1 MADQE
6 LFDLPG
12 RGPSRHGGSRAGAG
26 RPLGAVNRMSREI
39 SHYLRGKHGE
49 ALEESYRFCMRPVL
63 SNVEE
68 LLALAD
74 YLKCSRLE
82 AAEFYA
88 KMCEKTF
95 PYAYPRMAQIELKPP
110 GAPSPGLPFDFDGDA
125 REITDIPDD
134 APAELPGDDAPQP

>member
-6 LFDLPG
+6 LFDLPSP
-12 RGPSRHGGSRAGAG
+12 GPSPHGGARPGSG

-39 SHYLRGKHGE
+39 SHYLRSKHGE
-49 ALEESYRFCMRPVL
+49 AIEESYQFCGRPVL
-63 SNVEE
+63 SNVDE

-95 PYAYPRMAQIELKPP
+95 PYVYPRMAQIELKPP
-110 GAPSPGLPFDFDGDA
+110 GAPSPGLPFDFDGDS
-125 REITDIPDD
+125 REVTDIPDE
-134 APAELPGDDAPQP
+134 APEEATGGGER